1 MQALISRPRPVNN
14 VRSVFKFFILT
25 FILSWLLWIASA
37 AILGW
42 DLSRTSALAPI
53 SGGLYLLGV
62 FAPALVAIALTAQ
75 SNGRAGTLALLSR
88 TIKYSVPARW
98 YIFAVAYFGTIK
110 LTLAVVYRLTVGAW
124 PNFTEI
130 PWFLMLAGTVVSTP
144 FQAGEEIGW
153 RGYAL
158 PRLSSHMGLPL
169 ASIILGVVWACWHL
183 PFFFLS
189 GTDKSGQSF
198 PLYLLAVTAI
208 SVSMAWLY
216 WRTNGSLLLTMLM
229 HSAVNNTNIVP
240 TPTSTAAN
248 VFTLRA
254 SLVSWLTV
262 LLIWLC
268 GGYFLARMRRASIHV
283 EDQDKNSFR
292 HPGQQSLNA
301 SGGAYSST

>member
-1 MQALISRPRPVNN
+1 MR
-14 VRSVFKFFILT
+14 
-25 FILSWLLWIASA
+25 
-37 AILGW
+37 
-42 DLSRTSALAPI
+42 
-53 SGGLYLLGV
+53 
-62 FAPALVAIALTAQ
+62 
-75 SNGRAGTLALLSR
+75 
-88 TIKYSVPARW
+88 
-98 YIFAVAYFGTIK
+98 
-110 LTLAVVYRLTVGAW
+110 
-124 PNFTEI
+124 
-130 PWFLMLAGTVVSTP
+130 
-144 FQAGEEIGW
+144 
-153 RGYAL
+153 
-158 PRLSSHMGLPL
+158 LPL

-292 HPGQQSLNA
+292 HP
-301 SGGAYSST
+301 